1 MARTTEEIKL
11 QMTDAFLASPT
22 LRNAYGIAEG
32 TAWST
37 AFSAVSIENILL
49 FIVAAA
55 IHVVERIFDQFKA
68 DVDNKVESLIVAS
81 VPWYHAMALKFQ
93 YGDALTINPDTYAYG
108 YATEDETKRI
118 VKYCAVRDRGVN
130 IRVLV
135 SKDVDGSP
143 APLGYSEMTAF
154 TEYMDRVKLAGV
166 VLMCNTYNSDHAM
179 IYAKITVDPLV
190 INTSGTL
197 VGNNS
202 VHPVEDAI
210 KEHLKNIL
218 YGGTLNKTKLVDAIQ
233 AVEGVEDV
241 ELTSLECKADAEAD
255 YTTVTGN
262 NYVGVSG
269 SYIADDLRT
278 TLTYQAS

>member
-11 QMTDAFLASPT
+11 QMTDAFLASST

-81 VPWYHAMALKFQ
+81 IPWYHAKALEYQ
-93 YGDALTINPDTYAYG
+93 HGDQLVLNPDTYGYG
-108 YATEDETKRI
+108 YEVVDETKRI
-118 VKYCAVRDRGVN
+118 VKYCAVRDRGTAVE
-130 IRVLV
+130 ILV
-135 SKDVDGSP
+135 SGDNDG
-143 APLGYSEMTAF
+143 APEALDSTVMTPF
-154 TEYMDRVKLAGV
+154 TAYMNAIKLAGV
-166 VLMCNTYNSDHAM
+166 VLMVASYASDHVKITAH
-179 IYAKITVDPLV
+179 ITVDPMV
-190 INTSGTL
+190 INDDGTL
-197 VGNNS
+197 VSDGTTK
-202 VHPVEDAI
+202 PVEDATRGY
-210 KEHLKNIL
+210 LKGIL
-218 YGGTLNKTKLVDAIQ
+218 YGGTFNKTKLVDAIQ

-241 ELTSLECKADAEAD
+241 ELTKVEVRADAEA
-255 YTTVTGN
+255 TFTELTGN

-269 SYIADDLRT
+269 SYVADDLAQ
-278 TLTYQAS
+278 TLTY

>member
-68 DVDNKVESLIVAS
+68 DVDDKVESLIVAS
-81 VPWYHAMALKFQ
+81 IPWYHAKALEYQ
-93 YGDALTINPDTYAYG
+93 HGDQLVLNPDTYGYG
-108 YATEDETKRI
+108 YETVDETKRI
-118 VKYCAVRDRGVN
+118 VKYCAVRDRGTAVE
-130 IRVLV
+130 ILV
-135 SKDVDGSP
+135 SGDNDG
-143 APLGYSEMTAF
+143 APEALDSTVMTPF
-154 TEYMDRVKLAGV
+154 TAYMNAIKLAGV
-166 VLMCNTYNSDHAM
+166 VLMVASYNSDHVKITAH
-179 IYAKITVDPLV
+179 ITVDPMV
-190 INTSGTL
+190 INDDGTL
-197 VGNNS
+197 VSDGTTK
-202 VHPVEDAI
+202 PVEDAI
-210 KEHLKNIL
+210 RGYLKGIL
-218 YGGTLNKTKLVDAIQ
+218 YGGTFNKTRLVDAIQ

-241 ELTSLECKADAEAD
+241 ELTQVLCRADSEAD
-255 YTTVTGN
+255 YTELSGN

-269 SYIADDLRT
+269 SYVADDLAQ
-278 TLTYQAS
+278 TLTYQ